1 MVTPKIRKVEKHID
15 TPVSIIGAASQ
26 EKELSN
32 AQSTEMRITLRC
44 PRGLISRLDK
54 MRKGKAGRVSRNQA
68 IIEILD
74 ARVPL

>member
-1 MVTPKIRKVEKHID
+1 MAASKIKQVEKHID
-15 TPVSIIGAASQ
+15 TSVPNIGTTVQ
-26 EKELSN
+26 EKGQYN

-44 PRGLISRLDK
+44 PKGLVSRLDK

-74 ARVPL
+74 ARLPT

>member
-1 MVTPKIRKVEKHID
+1 MATSKVKQVEKHID
-15 TPVSIIGAASQ
+15 TPVLQ
-26 EKELSN
+26 EKGLYNS
-32 AQSTEMRITLRC
+32 QSTEMRITLRC

-74 ARVPL
+74 ARVPM